1 MPPPALQLRSSGA
14 LGCVIALVLS
24 GAEQRKRTESCDRGR
39 SADQNRTRAAAGLL
53 TQAEVFHDQHRKTS
67 FTSRSF
73 SWFKVSVNVKGD
85 KARLFSDVSQEQ
97 WSRVSFNDCRK
108 KRLQNIYCSQSS
120 DTLLGTH
127 GRLGLSVVNQ
137 LVSAVNEF
145 TSF

>member
-1 MPPPALQLRSSGA
+1 MTEAGQLIKTGREQLRFADTRRSFP
-14 LGCVIALVLS
+14 
-24 GAEQRKRTESCDRGR
+24 R
-39 SADQNRTRAAAGLL
+39 SAQKNK
-53 TQAEVFHDQHRKTS
+53 FHVTK
-67 FTSRSF
+67 SF

-108 KRLQNIYCSQSS
+108 KRLQSIYCSQSS

-127 GRLGLSVVNQ
+127 RWLGLSVVNQ